1 MTELKVENLHVSV
14 EGKEVIRG
22 VDLTIK
28 SGEVHVLMG
37 PNGSGKTT
45 LSLAIM
51 GHPKY
56 KITEGRILLD
66 GEDITN
72 LETYEKARRGIF
84 LAFQNPIEI
93 SGVKLSTLLTLEV
106 NKVVGSSVK
115 PEETIALVRN
125 VARSVGLSDSF
136 LNRNV
141 FEGFSGGEKKRT
153 EIAQMLLLRPKIA
166 LLDEPDSGVD
176 VDGLKVISD
185 AIKKLLDENKTGFLI
200 ITHYRRILEYVK
212 PDYVHVMYKGKIV
225 ASGGEELSAKI
236 DREGYE
242 SVIKGE
248 KL

>member
-1 MTELKVENLHVSV
+1 MSELKVQNLHVSV

-22 VDLTIK
+22 VDLTIR

-56 KITEGRILLD
+56 KITEGKILLD
-66 GEDITN
+66 NEDITG

-93 SGVKLSTLLTLEV
+93 GGVKLSTLLTLEV
-106 NKVVGSSVK
+106 NKVLGSSVK
-115 PEETIALVRN
+115 PEETISLVKS
-125 VARSVGLSDSF
+125 VAKSVGLSEAF

-153 EIAQMLLLRPKIA
+153 EIAQMILLRPKIA

-200 ITHYRRILEYVK
+200 ITHYRRILEYVR
-212 PDYVHVMYKGKIV
+212 PDYVHVMYRGKIV

-242 SVIKGE
+242 SVIKSAR
-248 KL
+248 L

>member
-1 MTELKVENLHVSV
+1 MSELKVQNLHVSV

-22 VDLTIK
+22 VDLTIR

-56 KITEGRILLD
+56 KITEGKILLD
-66 GEDITN
+66 NEDVTG

-93 SGVKLSTLLTLEV
+93 GGVKLSTLLTLEV
-106 NKVVGSSVK
+106 NKVLGSSVR
-115 PEETIALVRN
+115 PEDTISLVKN
-125 VARSVGLSDSF
+125 VAKSVGLSEAF

-153 EIAQMLLLRPKIA
+153 EIAQMLLLKPKIA

-185 AIKKLLDENKTGFLI
+185 AIRKLLEENKTGFLI
-200 ITHYRRILEYVK
+200 ITHYRRILEYVR
-212 PDYVHVMYKGKIV
+212 PDHVHVMYRGKIV

-242 SVIKGE
+242 SVIKGA